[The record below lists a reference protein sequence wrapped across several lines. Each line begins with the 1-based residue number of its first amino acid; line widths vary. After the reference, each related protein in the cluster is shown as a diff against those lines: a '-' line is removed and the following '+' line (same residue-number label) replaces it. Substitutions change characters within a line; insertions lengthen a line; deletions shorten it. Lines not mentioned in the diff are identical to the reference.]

1 MLWSLLL
8 LLGLVAAEGLF
19 PISLPKNEIP
29 RHLRIL
35 GRKMDSIFVFFLG
48 ARKNKKYKGKRAEEP
63 LKNLAVFMTR
73 VERSSARNNE
83 KFCWALVFFV
93 SAALCSHL
101 VSLRNQPM
109 LAVWRPKD
117 LCALD
122 ACNGF

>member
-35 GRKMDSIFVFFLG
+35 GRKMDSIFVFFFG
-48 ARKNKKYKGKRAEEP
+48 ARKNKKYRGKRAEEP

-73 VERSSARNNE
+73 VERSSARNKE
-83 KFCWALVFFV
+83 KFCWTLDFFFGGLVLPPRFV
-93 SAALCSHL
+93 AQSTYACGMAAKGS
-101 VSLRNQPM
+101 VR
-109 LAVWRPKD
+109 A
-117 LCALD
+117 
-122 ACNGF
+122 